1 MQPLNSISPN
11 NKRFVL
17 FTWLSYL
24 AVLGFT
30 MYFHEPWRDEWQAW
44 LIVKNSDSIGSLFQ
58 KLGYEGH
65 PSLWYLLLWIVQL
78 FTNNIAGMQLLHFII
93 AAATALVWLRYAPFN
108 KLQKAL
114 FLFGYFPL
122 YEYGVISRNYGISL
136 LLLFVFLL
144 ALTKN
149 RSNYILQAFLLCL
162 LMQTNLV
169 AFIVSGILALSVAYN
184 MWQSWK
190 TAAVSLSRCI
200 TVALILSIGVWLC
213 AFTVWPPG
221 DIQIAVW
228 RSNISFR
235 GIGGVFK
242 FIWQVMFPI
251 PQAQM
256 HFWNTNFIQSSW
268 LMLGLSVLI
277 FIGLVFLFARNRQ
290 VLLIFFAGSL
300 AILVFMYLKYLLFI
314 RHSGHIYLLFI
325 TCLWLLN
332 IHSRQK
338 PAGGNWIYR
347 RNVLVTTILSCHVLA
362 GLMACYIDW
371 KQPFTGAKAAASF
384 LKHQYSNTPIAAD
397 PDVFTFPISGYLGKP
412 LYNLRT
418 KKDFEYITWNT
429 ERVVPATD
437 SGIIESAKDYAFHQ
451 QTNIILILRYR
462 LNKEYE
468 GVNLI
473 ASFEESI
480 EEQEMYIIYELTPK
494 ETSTDIPYGNKLGII
509 FPKINS
515 FLCKKD
521 VMA

>member
-1 MQPLNSISPN
+1 MQPLNSISQN
-11 NKRFVL
+11 EKRYVL
-17 FTWLSYL
+17 LTWLSYL

-30 MYFHEPWRDEWQAW
+30 MYHHEPWRDEWQAW

-65 PSLWYLLLWIVQL
+65 PSFWYLLLWIVQL
-78 FTNNIAGMQLLHFII
+78 FTNKIAGMQLLHFII

-122 YEYGVISRNYGISL
+122 YEYGVISRNYGVSL
-136 LLLFVFLL
+136 LLLFLFLL
-144 ALTKN
+144 AFTKN
-149 RSNYILQAFLLCL
+149 RSNYFLQAFLLCL
-162 LMQTNLV
+162 LMQTNLI
-169 AFIVSGILALSVAYN
+169 AFIVSGVLALSVAFN
-184 MWQSWK
+184 MFQSWK
-190 TAAVSLSRCI
+190 TTSVSLARCI
-200 TVALILSIGVWLC
+200 TAALILTIGVWLC

-221 DIQIAVW
+221 DIQITGW
-228 RSNISFR
+228 RSDISFR
-235 GIGGVFK
+235 GIGGVLK

-256 HFWNTNFIQSSW
+256 HFWNTNFIESSW
-268 LMLGLSVLI
+268 LMLSLSVLV
-277 FIGLVFLFARNRQ
+277 FTSLVLLFVRNRQ
-290 VLLIFFAGSL
+290 VLLIFLGGSL
-300 AILVFMYLKYLLFI
+300 AILCFMYLKYLLFI

-325 TCLWLLN
+325 TCLWLFN
-332 IHSRQK
+332 TYSVNK
-338 PAGGNWIYR
+338 PVGSSWIYR
-347 RNVLVTTILSCHVLA
+347 NRNILITTILCCHVLA

-384 LKHQYSNTPIAAD
+384 LKQQHPQTPIAAD
-397 PDVFTFPISGYLGKP
+397 PDVFTFPISGYLDRP

-437 SGIIESAKDYAFHQ
+437 SGLIASAKDYAFHK

-462 LNKEYE
+462 LNKQYE

-473 ASFEESI
+473 ASFEKSI
-480 EEQEMYIIYELTPK
+480 EEQEMYIIYEVRPK
-494 ETSTDIPYGNKLGII
+494 QT
-509 FPKINS
+509 FPKIS
-515 FLCKKD
+515 HRK
-521 VMA
+521 